1 MKKKNWILI
10 AGIALLVVAAAVMV
24 TSSNKQS
31 RSAATRKPAQPAPQ
45 TPSHE
50 HAPNAT
56 AKVIP
61 AYLTT
66 PPSKASL
73 APTLNPESFTGI
85 TRDAYRAV
93 KEIPVTIAQLPC
105 YCHCDQGFGHKSLYS
120 CFEDDHASHCDVCV
134 REALLALKLE
144 KEQKMTPAQI
154 RAAIVK
160 QYSH

>member
-1 MKKKNWILI
+1 MKKNWLLI
-10 AGIALLVVAAAVMV
+10 AGIALLVLAAVLMV
-24 TSSNKQS
+24 NSANNPTPSTTTSSSNNTPVQ
-31 RSAATRKPAQPAPQ
+31 APAPQ
-45 TPSHE
+45 HE
-50 HAPNAT
+50 HS
-56 AKVIP
+56 AKTMP
-61 AYLTT
+61 AHFEV
-66 PPSKASL
+66 PPSKSIL
-73 APTLNPESFTGI
+73 GPTLDPNSFTGI

-154 RAAIVK
+154 RDTIVA
-160 QYSH
+160 QYSR